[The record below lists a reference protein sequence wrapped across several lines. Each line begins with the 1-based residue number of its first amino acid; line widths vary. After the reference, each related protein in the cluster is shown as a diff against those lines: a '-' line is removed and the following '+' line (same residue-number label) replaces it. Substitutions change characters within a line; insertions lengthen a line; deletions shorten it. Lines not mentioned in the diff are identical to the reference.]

1 MQDKLKEGGYMNEGL
16 SKKKMREIRRKQFF
30 SFFEGFFDKY
40 GNDHEKLQT
49 FKLSFNEQE
58 KVEML

>member
-1 MQDKLKEGGYMNEGL
+1 MNEGL

>member
-1 MQDKLKEGGYMNEGL
+1 MNEGL

-40 GNDHEKLQT
+40 SNDHYKL
-49 FKLSFNEQE
+49 
-58 KVEML
+58 